1 MSKVQKK
8 QPWEM
13 TYEELWRD
21 WESRNSFGAKGEMTL
36 SEAKAVHAKWK
47 ALGTAARNGTL

>member
-13 TYEELWRD
+13 TYDELWRD